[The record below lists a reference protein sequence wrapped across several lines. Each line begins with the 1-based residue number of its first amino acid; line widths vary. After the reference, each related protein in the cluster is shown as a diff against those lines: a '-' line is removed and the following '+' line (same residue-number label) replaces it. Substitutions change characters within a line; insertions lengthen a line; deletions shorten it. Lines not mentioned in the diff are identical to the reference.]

1 MKTIQVNIRLEQE
14 KIDVLDTLAKKGLNR
29 QAVARVL
36 LWAAIEA
43 VQENQGN
50 LHFPPRLEV
59 APATGRFELND
70 PPTRYKA
77 RK

>member
-14 KIDVLDTLAKKGLNR
+14 KIDVLDTLAEKGLNR

-43 VQENQGN
+43 IQESQGH
-50 LHFPPRLEV
+50 LHFPPRFKI
-59 APATGRFELND
+59 PAESFEL
-70 PPTRYKA
+70 PEPSARYKT